1 MHSLTSVTT
10 VLRKWAGFDGTVLE
24 KRIPRTKGVSTNGV
38 RVTVIHILNYEQQQR
53 SLIHSRVQV

>member
-1 MHSLTSVTT
+1 MQSLTSVTI
-10 VLRKWAGFDGTVLE
+10 VLSKWAGFDGTVLK

-38 RVTVIHILNYEQQQR
+38 RATVIHILSYEQHKR